1 MIKGDFNDGR
11 MPTHLKRQKTM
22 KRIQEWERFEESC
35 HMIKEMDNDQ
45 IEKISELQK
54 ERRVRTGSVGVLR
67 KV

>member
-1 MIKGDFNDGR
+1 MINGDFNDGR

-35 HMIKEMDNDQ
+35 HMIKEMDNEQ